1 MRTFSNMSQ
10 PDLKLTMEALECLR
24 DGLEIKLKETY
35 SSKIVAFTN
44 QRVREGGELNTKLI
58 RVNELIEAI
67 DQEII
72 EY

>member
-1 MRTFSNMSQ
+1 MSQ
-10 PDLKLTMEALECLR
+10 PDLKLTLEALECLR

-44 QRVREGGELNTKLI
+44 QRVREGGALNTKLI

>member
-1 MRTFSNMSQ
+1 MSQ
-10 PDLKLTMEALECLR
+10 PDLKLTLEALECLR
-24 DGLEIKLKETY
+24 AGLEMKLKETY

-44 QRVREGGELNTKLI
+44 QHVREGGALNTKLI

>member
-1 MRTFSNMSQ
+1 MSQ
-10 PDLKLTMEALECLR
+10 PDLKLTLEALECLR

-35 SSKIVAFTN
+35 SSQIVAFTN
-44 QRVREGGELNTKLI
+44 QRVREGGALNTKLI

>member
-10 PDLKLTMEALECLR
+10 PDLKLTLEALECLR

-44 QRVREGGELNTKLI
+44 QRVREGGALNTKLI

>member
-44 QRVREGGELNTKLI
+44 QRVREGGALNTKLI

>member
-1 MRTFSNMSQ
+1 MRTFSSMSQ
-10 PDLKLTMEALECLR
+10 PDLKLNLEAMECLR
-24 DGLEIKLKETY
+24 DCLEIKLKETY
-35 SSKIVAFTN
+35 SSNETAFTT
-44 QRVREGGELNTKLI
+44 QRVKEGGLLNTKLI